1 MPMRMECSFHTVLV
15 VDWSQNVII
24 IGVGG
29 GATPIAVQFSFA
41 MSTCPANGFVRN
53 VNMTMT
59 E

>member
-1 MPMRMECSFHTVLV
+1 
-15 VDWSQNVII
+15 VII
-24 IGVGG
+24 RGVGG